1 MLFEWLADKFWLFA
15 NKFQTI
21 LSDYEVASTCST
33 ENISS
38 MEDNFI
44 GHLPLKRNFLFFY
57 FFEHIYCRQ
66 LKKSKK
72 WTCELF
78 LWERILNLAFQ
89 MRSNKQNWILPDSI
103 ACFYEWKQDP
113 KTDGFKLK
121 TIWLKGIY
129 EQNLALL
136 KQVDCNENELRS
148 QFVSQRKPINVI
160 TTDNVIK
167 LKEIFRSQLSY

>member
-1 MLFEWLADKFWLFA
+1 LSGCLTNFDCSLLNFEYFCPTMSLHQHVRLSTLVQWKTTSLAIPF
-15 NKFQTI
+15 
-21 LSDYEVASTCST
+21 
-33 ENISS
+33 
-38 MEDNFI
+38 
-44 GHLPLKRNFLFFY
+44 KRNFLFFY